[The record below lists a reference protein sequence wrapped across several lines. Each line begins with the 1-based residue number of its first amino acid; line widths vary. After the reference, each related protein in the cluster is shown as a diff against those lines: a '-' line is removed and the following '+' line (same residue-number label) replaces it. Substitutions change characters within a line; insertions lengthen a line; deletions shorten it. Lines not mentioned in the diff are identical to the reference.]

1 MTVEV
6 PDSHDARRFEARVD
20 GSPAGSGAGG

>member
-1 MTVEV
+1 MTVDV
-6 PDSHDARRFEARVD
+6 RDSHDARRFEARVD